1 MKNRR
6 QKPVKLEGRG
16 RLALPDGDLA
26 YVPGFFSA
34 RVGDRLLSDLCGALD
49 TAKDQ
54 PFWYACLFTAT
65 CCLVR

>member
-6 QKPVKLEGRG
+6 QKPVILEGHG

-34 RVGDRLLSDLCGALD
+34 RVGDRLLSDLSSA
-49 TAKDQ
+49 
-54 PFWYACLFTAT
+54 
-65 CCLVR
+65 VR

>member
-34 RVGDRLLSDLCGALD
+34 RVGDRLLSDLSGAVRW
-49 TAKDQ
+49 TQ
-54 PFWYACLFTAT
+54 PRITLFGKQV
-65 CCLVR
+65 C